1 MDTNEEINPVESL
14 IIDDETINLKTH
26 IKIKKYLSG
35 EVVSL
40 KDNYAQV
47 KLSCTKEMAVDEM
60 GLIHGG
66 FTFGAA
72 DFAAMA
78 AVNDPYVVLV
88 GALSK
93 FLAPVKV
100 GDTVIFEAYA
110 KFEDARK
117 REVDVIGSINDIKV
131 FEGRFDA
138 VILPEHVLKLK
149 LKKVRKTQDQRDQK
163 DQKDHK

>member
-1 MDTNEEINPVESL
+1 VDTNEEMNPVENL
-14 IIDDETINLKTH
+14 IIDDDESINLKTH
-26 IKIKKYLSG
+26 TKIKKYLSG
-35 EVVSL
+35 DIVTL
-40 KDNYAQV
+40 KENYAQV

-66 FTFGAA
+66 FTFSAA

-78 AVNDPYVVLV
+78 AVNEPYVVLI
-88 GALSK
+88 GAVSK

-100 GDTVIFEAYA
+100 GDIIIFEAYA

-117 REVDVIGSINDIKV
+117 REIDVVGSINDIKV

-149 LKKVRKTQDQRDQK
+149 LKKVRKSKNKK
-163 DQKDHK
+163 DYKQSNQ

>member
-1 MDTNEEINPVESL
+1 MDKNEEPVLLDNYIE
-14 IIDDETINLKTH
+14 DDESINLKTH
-26 IKIKKYLSG
+26 TKIKKYLSG
-35 EVVSL
+35 DIVSL
-40 KDNYAQV
+40 KENYAQV
-47 KLSCTKEMAVDEM
+47 KLRCTKEMAVDDM

-66 FTFGAA
+66 FTFCAA

-78 AVNDPYVVLV
+78 AVNDPYVVLI
-88 GALSK
+88 GAVSK

-100 GDTVIFEAYA
+100 GDTVIFEAHA

-131 FEGRFDA
+131 FEGKFDA

-149 LKKVRKTQDQRDQK
+149 LKKTRSNRKN
-163 DQKDHK
+163 KDHK

>member
-1 MDTNEEINPVESL
+1 MDTNEEMNPVENL
-14 IIDDETINLKTH
+14 IIDDDESINLKTH
-26 IKIKKYLSG
+26 TKIKKYLSG
-35 EVVSL
+35 DIVTL
-40 KDNYAQV
+40 KENYAQV

-66 FTFGAA
+66 FTFSAA

-78 AVNDPYVVLV
+78 AVNEPYVVLI
-88 GALSK
+88 GAVSK

-100 GDTVIFEAYA
+100 GDIIIFEAYA

-117 REVDVIGSINDIKV
+117 REIDVVGSINDIKI

-149 LKKVRKTQDQRDQK
+149 LKKVRKSKNKK
-163 DQKDHK
+163 DYKQSNQ

>member
-1 MDTNEEINPVESL
+1 METNEEINPVENL
-14 IIDDETINLKTH
+14 IIDDDESINLKTH
-26 IKIKKYLSG
+26 TKIKKYLSG
-35 EVVSL
+35 DIVTL
-40 KDNYAQV
+40 KENYAQV

-66 FTFGAA
+66 FTFSAA

-78 AVNDPYVVLV
+78 AVNEPYVVLI
-88 GALSK
+88 GAVSK

-100 GDTVIFEAYA
+100 GDIIIFEAYA

-117 REVDVIGSINDIKV
+117 REIDVVGSINDIKV

-149 LKKVRKTQDQRDQK
+149 LKKVKKTNK
-163 DQKDHK
+163 TKEKSS

>member
-1 MDTNEEINPVESL
+1 MSQTDEQKEIENYIQEDEEFVK
-14 IIDDETINLKTH
+14 LKTH
-26 IKIKKYLSG
+26 TKIKKYLSG
-35 EVVSL
+35 DIVEL
-40 KDNYAQV
+40 KENYAKI

-66 FTFGAA
+66 FTFSAA

-78 AVNDPYVVLV
+78 AVNDPYVVLI
-88 GALSK
+88 GSKSK

-100 GDTVIFEAYA
+100 GDVVTFEAHS

-117 REVDVIGSINDIKV
+117 REIDVVGTINEIKV
-131 FEGRFDA
+131 FEGKFDA

-149 LKKVRKTQDQRDQK
+149 LKKVKRDK
-163 DQKDHK
+163 HTK

>member
-1 MDTNEEINPVESL
+1 METNEEINPVENL
-14 IIDDETINLKTH
+14 IIDDDESINLKTH
-26 IKIKKYLSG
+26 TKIKKYLSG
-35 EVVSL
+35 DIVTL
-40 KDNYAQV
+40 KENYAQV

-66 FTFGAA
+66 FTFSAA

-78 AVNDPYVVLV
+78 AVNEPYVVLI
-88 GALSK
+88 GAVSK

-100 GDTVIFEAYA
+100 GDIIIFEAYA

-117 REVDVIGSINDIKV
+117 REIDVVGSINDIKV

-149 LKKVRKTQDQRDQK
+149 LKKVRKSKNKK
-163 DQKDHK
+163 DYKQSNQ

>member
-1 MDTNEEINPVESL
+1 VDKNEESVLLDNYTE
-14 IIDDETINLKTH
+14 DDESTNLKTH
-26 IKIKKYLSG
+26 TKIKKYLSG
-35 EVVSL
+35 DIVSL
-40 KDNYAQV
+40 KENYAQV
-47 KLSCTKEMAVDEM
+47 KLRCTNEMAVDDM

-66 FTFGAA
+66 FTFCAA

-78 AVNDPYVVLV
+78 AVNDPYVVLI
-88 GALSK
+88 GAVSK

-100 GDTVIFEAYA
+100 GDTVIFEAHA

-131 FEGRFDA
+131 FEGKFDA

-149 LKKVRKTQDQRDQK
+149 LKKTKSNHK
-163 DQKDHK
+163 NKDHK

>member
-1 MDTNEEINPVESL
+1 MDTNEEMNPVENL
-14 IIDDETINLKTH
+14 IIDDDESINLKTH
-26 IKIKKYLSG
+26 TKIKKYLSG
-35 EVVSL
+35 DIVTL
-40 KDNYAQV
+40 KENYAQV

-66 FTFGAA
+66 FTFSAA

-78 AVNDPYVVLV
+78 AVNEPYVVLI
-88 GALSK
+88 GAVSK

-100 GDTVIFEAYA
+100 GDIIIFEAYA

-117 REVDVIGSINDIKV
+117 REIDVVGSINDIKV

-149 LKKVRKTQDQRDQK
+149 LKKVRKSKNKK
-163 DQKDHK
+163 DYKQSNQ